1 MCVVSFRLLYCECFG
16 CESAEKGEKS
26 DEDEQIVFCHRRKLE
41 YMYADGGMW
50 CVNSMREVDSSC
62 FYFLG
67 CDWCVSS
74 TFETS

>member
-50 CVNSMREVDSSC
+50 CVNSMCEVDSSC

-67 CDWCVSS
+67 CD
-74 TFETS
+74 